1 MMRYLLLSVIIVF
14 SFIACRQSVKGE
26 NGVNYKSAVQYNDY
40 IINRQ
45 TRLVKQ
51 VLDINRI
58 ADLSID
64 SAELILTQSSN
75 DAKKMIAEIQ
85 GMPAYKGDSALRDA
99 AAKMFI
105 FYIDLFENDYMDI
118 FHILKKGKE
127 NISADDKEEFNRIIE
142 SINKK
147 EEGLEKAFHHAQK
160 NFAEKNRMKLIQNK
174 AQQDIE

>member
-26 NGVNYKSAVQYNDY
+26 NGVTYKSAVQYNDY

-45 TRLVKQ
+45 TKLVKQ
-51 VLDINRI
+51 VLEINKI
-58 ADLSID
+58 ADQSLD
-64 SAELILTQSSN
+64 SAGSFLNKSVN
-75 DAKKMIAEIQ
+75 DAKKMIAEIR

-99 AAKMFI
+99 AAKMFA
-105 FYIDLFENDYMDI
+105 FYIDLFENDYLHV

-127 NISADDKEEFNRIIE
+127 NISAEDKEEFNRIIE